1 MIKFIQKF
9 LIVLSFITVGVA
21 NATLITEDLTEDNY
35 ATIGQLDWA
44 WASVINSNGVAQN
57 EIFGPKDVFD
67 EDVLDVTWRVAEETE
82 LLSFITLIKSNPE
95 YYLDLF
101 TLKDDLGNIL
111 YDDQNR
117 VQYKHA
123 IPFWNSA
130 YEDVYSG
137 SGGNVDNFKAGY
149 IKSNV
154 SIYQGVP
161 GSFNPFAPVPTDWYF
176 ETFYVRNTPAQ
187 VPEPSTIMIFAI
199 ALIALSM
206 RKRLIK

>member
-1 MIKFIQKF
+1 MIKFIQRF

-44 WASVINSNGVAQN
+44 WASVINSNGATEN
-57 EIFGPKDVFD
+57 TIFGPTDVFD
-67 EDVLDVTWRVAEETE
+67 SSLNVTWRYATE
-82 LLSFITLIKSNPE
+82 NELSTFIGLILSDPD

-101 TLKDDLGNIL
+101 TLKDDFGNIL
-111 YDDQNR
+111 KDDQDL

-123 IPFWNSA
+123 IPFWNSV
-130 YEDVYSG
+130 YEDLYSG
-137 SGGNVDNFKAGY
+137 ISAGGGNTDNFKAGE
-149 IKSNV
+149 IKSNLTTFT
-154 SIYQGVP
+154 
-161 GSFNPFAPVPTDWYF
+161 GSFNPFIPGPEDWYY
-176 ETFYVRNTPAQ
+176 ETFYVRDTPSQ

-206 RKRLIK
+206 RKRTAK

>member
-1 MIKFIQKF
+1 MIKFIQRF
-9 LIVLSFITVGVA
+9 LIVLSFITVGAA

-35 ATIGQLDWA
+35 VTIGQLDWA
-44 WASVINSNGVAQN
+44 WASVINTNGVALN
-57 EIFGPKDVFD
+57 EIYAPADVFD
-67 EDVLDVTWRVAEETE
+67 PALNVTWRYAEDDE
-82 LLSFITLIKSNPE
+82 LSAFIALILDNTDH
-95 YYLDLF
+95 YLDLF
-101 TLKDDLGNIL
+101 TLKDEFGNTL
-111 YDDQNR
+111 KDDQNR

-137 SGGNVDNFKAGY
+137 SGGNVDNFKAGD

-176 ETFYVRNTPAQ
+176 ETFYVRNTQAQ

-206 RKRLIK
+206 RKRTAK